1 MMSLFDVISNITGSN
16 AGDIDSSEEEI
27 TEEELY
33 LFSIQKDMLVQA
45 AGYINKHQQRTMD
58 PLEEQKMIQYLVDT
72 GIAWSSSLPEKYSK
86 LAEELIE
93 KGKVYI
99 N

>member
-1 MMSLFDVISNITGSN
+1 MSLFNTITSGSVTGETADTTVIS
-16 AGDIDSSEEEI
+16 EEDM
-27 TEEELY
+27 Y

-45 AGYINKHQQRTMD
+45 AGYITKHQQRTMD

>member
-1 MMSLFDVISNITGSN
+1 MSLFDVISNITGSATGN
-16 AGDIDSSEEEI
+16 IDAPESKIS
-27 TEEELY
+27 EEELY

-72 GIAWSSSLPEKYSK
+72 GIAWSPSLPKKYSK
-86 LAEELIE
+86 LADELLE
-93 KGKVYI
+93 KGKVYT

>member
-1 MMSLFDVISNITGSN
+1 MSLFDVISNITGSD
-16 AGDIDSSEEEI
+16 AGEDGSPESKIS
-27 TEEELY
+27 EEELY

-72 GIAWSSSLPEKYSK
+72 GIAWSPSLPEKYSK

-93 KGKVYI
+93 KGKVYT

>member
-1 MMSLFDVISNITGSN
+1 MSLFDTITSGSVTEEAADTTTVIS
-16 AGDIDSSEEEI
+16 EEDM
-27 TEEELY
+27 Y

-45 AGYINKHQQRTMD
+45 AGYITKHQQRTMD
-58 PLEEQKMIQYLVDT
+58 PLEEQRMIQYLVDT

>member
-1 MMSLFDVISNITGSN
+1 MSLFNTIASGSIAGETGDTAVIS
-16 AGDIDSSEEEI
+16 
-27 TEEELY
+27 EEELY

-72 GIAWSSSLPEKYSK
+72 GIAWSSTLPEKYSK
-86 LAEELIE
+86 LADDLIE

>member
-1 MMSLFDVISNITGSN
+1 MSLFNTITSGSVTGETADTTVIS
-16 AGDIDSSEEEI
+16 
-27 TEEELY
+27 EEELY

-72 GIAWSSSLPEKYSK
+72 GIAWSPSLPEKYSK

-93 KGKVYI
+93 KGKVYT